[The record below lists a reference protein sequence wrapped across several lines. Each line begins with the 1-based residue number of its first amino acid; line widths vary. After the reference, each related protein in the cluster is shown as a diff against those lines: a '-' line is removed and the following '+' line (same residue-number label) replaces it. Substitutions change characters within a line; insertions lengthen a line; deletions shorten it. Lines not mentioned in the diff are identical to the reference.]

1 MIKIFLRK
9 IKTKVFD
16 KNKNANKIALKRLS
30 LAQVCINENNYDKF
44 FEEIEKAFWG
54 YFSDKF
60 KVPVSDLSKEN
71 IDIYF
76 SKYEIED
83 KIKDKFISI
92 IDTCELARYTPVIDK
107 SQRMDDILKQSKE
120 TIIKLEIESK

>member
-1 MIKIFLRK
+1 MIKTYLKK

-30 LAQVCINENNYDKF
+30 RAQVCINENNYDKF
-44 FEEIEKAFWG
+44 FEEIEKAFFR

-60 KVPVSDLSKEN
+60 KVSASDLSKEN

-76 SKYEIED
+76 RKFKIEE
-83 KIKDKFISI
+83 KIKDQFISI
-92 IDTCELARYTPVIDK
+92 IDTCEIARYSPVIDK
-107 SQRMDDILKQSKE
+107 SQRMDEILKQSKE

>member
-1 MIKIFLRK
+1 MIKTYLKK

-30 LAQVCINENNYDKF
+30 QAQTCINENNYDKF

-60 KVPVSDLSKEN
+60 KVSASDLSKEN

-76 SKYEIED
+76 RKFKIEE
-83 KIKDKFISI
+83 KIKDQFISI
-92 IDTCELARYTPVIDK
+92 LDNCEMAR
-107 SQRMDDILKQSKE
+107 
-120 TIIKLEIESK
+120 